1 MKGQQYRDWIVDNFA
16 ITGCRFAFWQLGRL
30 KVANRL
36 TPALLPLLLD
46 GESGAVRAP
55 ESGYPDG
62 MSLISVDALPAEPL
76 EALSELARSK
86 EELDELRRL
95 QVAAARAS
103 GASWEQIGEALGMT
117 RQSAWEHFAKRARS
131 DLAATAAL
139 NTDLSEEEAMA
150 IAVEE
155 VRSVRRRR
163 AQS

>member
-1 MKGQQYRDWIVDNFA
+1 
-16 ITGCRFAFWQLGRL
+16 
-30 KVANRL
+30 
-36 TPALLPLLLD
+36 
-46 GESGAVRAP
+46 
-55 ESGYPDG
+55 

-76 EALSELARSK
+76 EALSELARSE
-86 EELDELRRL
+86 EELDELRRR

-117 RQSAWEHFAKRARS
+117 RQSAWEYFAKRARS
-131 DLAATAAL
+131 DLATTAAL